1 MLSMSNLA
9 RAAKVVALLLFLMPW
24 VTVSC
29 AEQTLVT
36 MTGVDLATGSVTMA
50 NPMTGASE
58 RPPGSGEGDMLV
70 IIGAVLI
77 LLSLA
82 ATFVLGRRTGALA
95 AMAGSAAA
103 AAALAYTVLV
113 RVPDSARAGATS
125 GGSGSTQG
133 MSDAQIAEMIRVN
146 IEIGF
151 WLVLAALAAAIVLN
165 LLAMRSAEAPAAS
178 AAAPAPPPP
187 PAPSEPPPEPP
198 AG

>member
-1 MLSMSNLA
+1 MFSMSNLA
-9 RAAKVVALLLFLMPW
+9 RAAKVVALLLFFLPW

-36 MTGVDLATGSVTMA
+36 MTGVDLVTGSVTMA

-58 RPPGSGEGDMLV
+58 RPPGGGESDMLV
-70 IIGAVLI
+70 IVGAILI

-95 AMAGSAAA
+95 AMAGCAAA

-113 RVPDSARAGATS
+113 RVPDSARTGATS

-151 WLVLAALAAAIVLN
+151 WLVLAALAAAVVLN
-165 LLAMRSAEAPAAS
+165 LLAMRAAEAPAAP
-178 AAAPAPPPP
+178 AVAPAPPAEP
-187 PAPSEPPPEPP
+187 PAEPPPEPP